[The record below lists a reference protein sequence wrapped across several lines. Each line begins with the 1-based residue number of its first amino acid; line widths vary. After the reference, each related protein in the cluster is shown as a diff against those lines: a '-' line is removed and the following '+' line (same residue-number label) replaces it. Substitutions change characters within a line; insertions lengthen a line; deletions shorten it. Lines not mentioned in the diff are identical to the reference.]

1 MNFQRTNDLSGTNNT
16 KGSSSK
22 TEALSVEIR
31 QANRTL
37 TDIILSDKISQR
49 IEDLLLLFRKIDI
62 LERWGLFNSK
72 LVSACF
78 HGAPG
83 TGKTTT
89 AEAVANE
96 LDLGIIDVNYAQLE
110 SKYHGETSKNI
121 RRIFGEAK
129 GNGALLFWDEAD
141 TVLSHRISDVSS
153 STDASINLN
162 RTTMLKEL
170 EGFEGIVIF
179 ATNLPSSIDFA
190 FRRRIRNFIEFSLP
204 DEAARMRIFEKF
216 LRLVP
221 KDVDA
226 IDENII
232 RVSDGM
238 SGSDIEN
245 TVLQAA
251 IATLRLENE
260 SLSQSTLLNALKET
274 MNSHPFTRLEDKDM
288 VPRE

>member
-1 MNFQRTNDLSGTNNT
+1 MNFQRTDKLSGTKVT
-16 KGSSSK
+16 KETSLGGDTPSVAIKDAKWS
-22 TEALSVEIR
+22 LS
-31 QANRTL
+31 
-37 TDIILSDKISQR
+37 DIILSDNISHR

-62 LERWGLFNSK
+62 LEQWGLFNSK

-78 HGAPG
+78 HGPPG

-89 AEAVANE
+89 AEAVAKE
-96 LDLGIIDVNYAQLE
+96 LDLGIIDVNYSQLE

-121 RRIFGEAK
+121 EKIFSLAK
-129 GNGALLFWDEAD
+129 DNKALLFWDEAD

-170 EGFEGIVIF
+170 ESFEGIVIF

-190 FRRRIRNFIEFSLP
+190 FRRRIRNFLEFGLP
-204 DEAARMRIFEKF
+204 DEAARMKIFEKF

-221 KDVDA
+221 KGDDT
-226 IDENII
+226 IDQSVIEK
-232 RVSDGM
+232 SDGM

-251 IATLRLENE
+251 ITTLRIGDDE
-260 SLSQSTLLNALKET
+260 LSQNTLMRALEET
-274 MNSHPFTRLEDKDM
+274 VCAHPFTRLDSDC
-288 VPRE
+288 

>member
-1 MNFQRTNDLSGTNNT
+1 MNFQRTDKLSGTKVT
-16 KGSSSK
+16 QETSPRRDTPSVAIKDPKWS
-22 TEALSVEIR
+22 LS
-31 QANRTL
+31 
-37 TDIILSDKISQR
+37 DIILSDNISHR
-49 IEDLLLLFRKIDI
+49 IENLLLLFRKIDI
-62 LERWGLFNSK
+62 LEQWGLFNSK

-78 HGAPG
+78 HGPPG

-89 AEAVANE
+89 AEAVAKE
-96 LDLGIIDVNYAQLE
+96 LNLGIIDVNYAQLE

-121 RRIFGEAK
+121 VNIFSVAK
-129 GNGALLFWDEAD
+129 NKEALLFWDEAD

-170 EGFEGIVIF
+170 ESFEGIVIF

-190 FRRRIRNFIEFSLP
+190 FRRRIRNFLEFSLP
-204 DEAARMRIFEKF
+204 DEAARKKIFEKF

-221 KDVDA
+221 KEDDT
-226 IDENII
+226 IDQSVIEK
-232 RVSDGM
+232 SDGM

-251 IATLRLENE
+251 ISTLRLGNE
-260 SLSQSTLLNALKET
+260 ELSQSTLMRALEET
-274 MNSHPFTRLEDKDM
+274 VSAHPFTRLDSNC
-288 VPRE
+288 RI